1 MANKTFGYA
10 RVSTNDQSVEQ
21 QVDALLAAGVEE
33 GNILRDVGV
42 SGTRQQRPGLD
53 ALLAQL
59 RPGDTVKVW
68 KLDRLGRSMA
78 HIAGLIQDFKNQ
90 GITLVSITDGIDT
103 STSAGR
109 MMAGMVIT
117 MAEYERE
124 LISERTTASLAK
136 ARANGRVGGRAK
148 VMDEKLARRVL
159 ALIDSGHSAP
169 EIASIL
175 GKSRPTG
182 YRYVSE
188 AEAMREHLDK

>member
-1 MANKTFGYA
+1 MANKVFGYV
-10 RVSTNDQSVEQ
+10 RVSLSTQSVSQ
-21 QVDALLAAGVEE
+21 QISALIDAGVDEK
-33 GNILRDVGV
+33 NIIRDEGV

-53 ALLAQL
+53 ALLTQL

-78 HIAGLIQDFKNQ
+78 HIASLIEQFKNEN
-90 GITLVSITDGIDT
+90 ITLVSITDGIDT

-124 LISERTTASLAK
+124 LISERTTASLQK
-136 ARANGRVGGRAK
+136 ARENGRVGGRTR

-159 ALIDSGHSAP
+159 ALIDSGHSPA
-169 EIASIL
+169 EVASVL

-182 YRYVSE
+182 YRYVKE
-188 AEAMREHLDK
+188 AEEMREHLD

>member
-1 MANKTFGYA
+1 MTNKVFGYV
-10 RVSTNDQSVEQ
+10 RVSLSTQSVSQ
-21 QVDALLAAGVEE
+21 QVSALTDAGVDEK
-33 GNILRDVGV
+33 NIIRDEGV
-42 SGTRQQRPGLD
+42 SGTRQQRPGLN
-53 ALLAQL
+53 ALLEKL

-78 HIAGLIQDFKNQ
+78 HIAQLIADFKNE

-124 LISERTTASLAK
+124 LISERTTASLQK
-136 ARANGRVGGRAK
+136 ARENGRVGGRAR

-159 ALIDSGHSAP
+159 ALVDSGHSPA
-169 EIASIL
+169 EVATVL

-182 YRYVSE
+182 YRYVKE
-188 AEAMREHLDK
+188 AEEMREHLS

>member
-1 MANKTFGYA
+1 MTNKVFGYA
-10 RVSTNDQSVEQ
+10 RVSTSNQSIDQQIS
-21 QVDALLAAGVEE
+21 ALIDAGVNEK
-33 GNILRDVGV
+33 NIIRDEGV

-59 RPGDTVKVW
+59 RPGDTIKVW

-78 HIAGLIQDFKNQ
+78 HIASLIEKFKNDN
-90 GITLVSITDGIDT
+90 ITLVSITDGIDT

-124 LISERTTASLAK
+124 LISERTTASLQK
-136 ARANGRVGGRAK
+136 ARENGRVGGRTR

-159 ALIDSGHSAP
+159 ALVDSGHSPA
-169 EIASIL
+169 EVATVL

-182 YRYVSE
+182 YRYVKE
-188 AEAMREHLDK
+188 AEEMREHLN

>member
-1 MANKTFGYA
+1 MANKVFGYV
-10 RVSTNDQSVEQ
+10 RVSLSTQSVSQ
-21 QVDALLAAGVEE
+21 QISALIDAGVDEK
-33 GNILRDVGV
+33 NIIRDEGV

-53 ALLAQL
+53 ALLTQL

-78 HIAGLIQDFKNQ
+78 HIASLIEQFKND

-124 LISERTTASLAK
+124 LISERTTASLQK
-136 ARANGRVGGRAK
+136 ARENGRVGGRTR

-159 ALIDSGHSAP
+159 ALVDSGHSPA
-169 EIASIL
+169 EVASVL

-182 YRYVSE
+182 YRYVKE
-188 AEAMREHLDK
+188 AEEMREHLD

>member
-1 MANKTFGYA
+1 MANKVFGYV
-10 RVSTNDQSVEQ
+10 RVSLSTQSVSQ
-21 QVDALLAAGVEE
+21 QISALIDAGVDEK
-33 GNILRDVGV
+33 NIIRDEGV

-78 HIAGLIQDFKNQ
+78 HIASLIEKFKNEN
-90 GITLVSITDGIDT
+90 ITLVSITDGIDT

-124 LISERTTASLAK
+124 LISERTTASLQK
-136 ARANGRVGGRAK
+136 ARENGRVGGRTR
-148 VMDEKLARRVL
+148 VMDEKLTRRVL
-159 ALIDSGHSAP
+159 ALVDSGHSPA
-169 EIASIL
+169 EVASVL

-182 YRYVSE
+182 YRYVKE
-188 AEAMREHLDK
+188 AEEMRAHL

>member
-1 MANKTFGYA
+1 MASKTFGYS
-10 RVSTNDQSVEQ
+10 RVSTSGQSVDQ
-21 QVDALLAAGVEE
+21 QDSALIAAGVDES
-33 GNILRDVGV
+33 NILRDVGV

-53 ALLAQL
+53 SLLAQL

-78 HIAGLIQDFKNQ
+78 HIASLIEKFKAE

-136 ARANGRVGGRAK
+136 AREDGRVGGRSK

-182 YRYVSE
+182 YRYVKE
-188 AEAMREHLDK
+188 AEEMREHLTA

>member
-1 MANKTFGYA
+1 MTNKTFGYA
-10 RVSTNDQSVEQ
+10 RVSTSDQKVDQ
-21 QVDALLAAGVEE
+21 QIDALIAAGVDSES
-33 GNILRDVGV
+33 ILRDVGV

-78 HIAGLIQDFKNQ
+78 HIASLIEQFKND

-124 LISERTTASLAK
+124 LISERTTASLQK
-136 ARANGRVGGRAK
+136 ARENGRVGGRTR

-159 ALIDSGHSAP
+159 ALVDSGHSPA
-169 EIASIL
+169 EVASVL

-182 YRYVSE
+182 YRYVKE
-188 AEAMREHLDK
+188 AEEMREHLTA

>member
-1 MANKTFGYA
+1 MANKTFGYV
-10 RVSTNDQSVEQ
+10 RVSTNDQTVDQ
-21 QVDALLAAGVEE
+21 QVDALSAAGVEE
-33 GNILRDVGV
+33 ESILQDVGV

-53 ALLAQL
+53 SLLAQL

-78 HIAGLIQDFKNQ
+78 HIATLIEQFKNA

-136 ARANGRVGGRAK
+136 ARENGKVGGRRR
-148 VMDEKLARRVL
+148 VMNEKLARRVL
-159 ALIDSGHSAP
+159 ALIDSGHTAP
-169 EIASIL
+169 EIAEVL

-182 YRYVSE
+182 YRYVRE
-188 AEAMREHLDK
+188 AEEMRETLSL